1 MDNKVTTSG
10 GSKNVLGSDVEIKG
24 ELKFSA
30 EMTLD
35 GKVEGEIRGEGSLIL
50 GEGSVV
56 NGNIETQSA
65 VVRGKIN
72 GNIVTRDRLEL
83 KAKTEL
89 FGDIRAP
96 RLSIEEGV
104 TFVGRVDVNPNKIA
118 STPAPGRVEAPK
130 STEGPKG
137 PEALKR

>member
-1 MDNKVTTSG
+1 MDNKVTSG
-10 GSKNVLGSDVEIKG
+10 GKNVLGADVEIKG
-24 ELKFSA
+24 ELKFSQ

-35 GKVEGEIRGEGSLIL
+35 GKVEGEIRGEGSLTL

-65 VVRGKIN
+65 VVKGKIN
-72 GNIVTRDRLEL
+72 GNIVTRDKLEL

-89 FGDIRAP
+89 FGDIKAP

-118 STPAPGRVEAPK
+118 NTAAGGRIEAPK
-130 STEGPKG
+130 GSEGPKG
-137 PEALKR
+137 PDVKAR